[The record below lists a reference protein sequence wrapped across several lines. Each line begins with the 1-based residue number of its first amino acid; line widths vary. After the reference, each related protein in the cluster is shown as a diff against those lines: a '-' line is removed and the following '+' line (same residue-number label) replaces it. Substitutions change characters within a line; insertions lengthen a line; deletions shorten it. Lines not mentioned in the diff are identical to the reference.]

1 MTTSSFIYSFTEKIQ
16 SCIQDA
22 IKEVVSAQLASK
34 IGLDVDYQEVLK
46 RIYKSLANAQNT
58 LVELQN
64 YLYEQI
70 ENEEK
75 QLEEFIEIV
84 EDTNIDL
91 DFYYMELEENVFDP
105 GDKYD

>member
-1 MTTSSFIYSFTEKIQ
+1 VRAMTASRFIYSFTEKIQ

-70 ENEEK
+70 ENE
-75 QLEEFIEIV
+75 
-84 EDTNIDL
+84 
-91 DFYYMELEENVFDP
+91 DFYYKELEENVFDP
-105 GDKYD
+105 GDDYV